1 MFPPPILPN
10 ADIGYGQQ
18 QDRPQE
24 SQDHALLLVAKCD
37 ASVSPSLDTSLSS
50 LAWCDLDTEEHC
62 AIVLD
67 HSAVWVCAML
77 LPVRFSSCIWA
88 GCLGTARLSPRTT
101 STAAGCRVFCHV
113 TLHHYHCVAGAAQVS
128 PRASRGHADI
138 PHLLELPARNVSSQ
152 QWILPTTITAVSL
165 RCDLQLSS
173 LLPHLEKTGRK
184 RCAPPHLSAYSIVSL
199 HQHGLRDMYFIGLQ
213 LDTVA
218 IYFVAPTAP
227 AWPQGTIQVGPFFP
241 RRVVLRSQDRGTVC
255 ARCCWGFISEARN
268 WSSVAYAPARTHISV

>member
-88 GCLGTARLSPRTT
+88 GCHGD
-101 STAAGCRVFCHV
+101 C
-113 TLHHYHCVAGAAQVS
+113 
-128 PRASRGHADI
+128 
-138 PHLLELPARNVSSQ
+138 
-152 QWILPTTITAVSL
+152 TAVSAHHIHGRRMSRL
-165 RCDLQLSS
+165 LSCDSSS
-173 LLPHLEKTGRK
+173 L
-184 RCAPPHLSAYSIVSL
+184 SL
-199 HQHGLRDMYFIGLQ
+199 CSWCRPGFSTSKSR
-213 LDTVA
+213 
-218 IYFVAPTAP
+218 PCRNP
-227 AWPQGTIQVGPFFP
+227 A
-241 RRVVLRSQDRGTVC
+241 S
-255 ARCCWGFISEARN
+255 
-268 WSSVAYAPARTHISV
+268 ARTSRT